1 MYFLGSRLNI
11 KSVVLKIGGS
21 IIFPN
26 FPPNADHFLRV
37 ANGVY
42 SFIKKVKEHNPNAK
56 IAITVGG
63 GVPAKQYIKLAESLG
78 LSAYV
83 RDLIGISVTR
93 INALILLNCVKE
105 LLEEKKGVKL
115 YRAISS
121 EIPTSAFKALKM
133 IDSSDIIFVGGYFP
147 GQSTIGPAALT
158 AEAIKAD
165 LLLIATDVPG
175 VFTKD
180 PTKDPSAKKITQI
193 RVKELK
199 NLLIE
204 QEAKPGTYKVCLLYT
219 SPSPRDR
226 G

>member
-1 MYFLGSRLNI
+1 
-11 KSVVLKIGGS
+11 
-21 IIFPN
+21 
-26 FPPNADHFLRV
+26 
-37 ANGVY
+37 VY

-204 QEAKPGTYKVCLLYT
+204 QEAKPGTYKVMDLVGISIIERSKIST
-219 SPSPRDR
+219 IIFDGRDPQNFAR
-226 G
+226 VLDYYINNNYDEIEKIGTIIVT